1 MVYASAMD
9 DILGKLSRE
18 TTPTVQD
25 RLLVCEKLPQLE
37 AKNPTTNPAYSPY
50 LDGEWELIYSGG
62 VSPGPVPF
70 PTRELSLLMYA
81 GGFTPGMF
89 LMSVANKVPGGALR
103 LTNPKITIESQM
115 SSATA
120 KVTASAFGSEY
131 ELSLKTTLE
140 AESALRL
147 RETYTEAIVAGRQVA
162 LPDMLKW
169 ERLLFVTYL
178 DARLMV
184 VRDETGAPDI
194 LLRTSP
200 NTQPPIGSTAPSS
213 NVSSRE
219 VEVEDDDDN
228 FVQVQ
233 GSIKTTEYDA

>member
-25 RLLVCEKLPQLE
+25 RLLVCEMLPHLE

-89 LMSVANKVPGGALR
+89 LMSV
-103 LTNPKITIESQM
+103 
-115 SSATA
+115 SA
-120 KVTASAFGSEY
+120 
-131 ELSLKTTLE
+131 LSLASRNLSGNIPLCLTTDR
-140 AESALRL
+140 AS
-147 RETYTEAIVAGRQVA
+147 
-162 LPDMLKW
+162 
-169 ERLLFVTYL
+169 
-178 DARLMV
+178 
-184 VRDETGAPDI
+184 
-194 LLRTSP
+194 
-200 NTQPPIGSTAPSS
+200 
-213 NVSSRE
+213 VSS
-219 VEVEDDDDN
+219 
-228 FVQVQ
+228 
-233 GSIKTTEYDA
+233 